1 MDVRL
6 FVSNGMGA
14 HPPKLHRSMPNC
26 RYTSKTTTYDIL
38 FATVGIDLDKNVF
51 QLLGVNEYGK
61 TIIKKINPPPEPKT

>member
-1 MDVRL
+1 
-6 FVSNGMGA
+6 
-14 HPPKLHRSMPNC
+14 MPNC
-26 RYTSKTTTYDIL
+26 RYTSKITTYDIL